1 MSNIYAGITNQY
13 KFKNQTVFST
23 RFDQQDDHDQKLD
36 ENDLFINLKI
46 NQKLTQSDIHNIHIR
61 SHLESQIQNQER
73 KDSGWQNWLNHK
85 VLP

>member
-61 SHLESQIQNQER
+61 SQLESQIQNQEM

-85 VLP
+85 VFP